1 MERAS
6 QRAHALIARR
16 LRSSHD
22 RDVTDRDLR
31 ELQRSA
37 DAAPEDGAARLDLA
51 RALARAGQRDDAVE
65 ACYRARLFGGDAELA
80 RELLRSLGAP
90 CSPWSHRDGDAANTR
105 CAPVRGARKGEV
117 VASVVL
123 PSAGPVVITEDGSVV
138 VGQDGGV
145 VSFLDGRTL
154 AVREEQDLPGCAMG
168 RAELLEIAAGGDG
181 RIVVASA
188 GKTVFEVNEKRVQLV
203 RERADAA
210 PFLHPRFLPSGVMI
224 DTSRVALDRS
234 SAHAVAP
241 AVAEGLIA
249 CAFTDGGDED
259 SRTVQLRL
267 LERYDRVRASLQ
279 LDAPSNRLISPV
291 AIAIASQGHVYA
303 LLTHIGGNVGGS
315 VWQSELALISSDGV
329 VESRRLIGEG
339 LHVQMAVGHPE
350 LCWVLGF
357 EALLR
362 IARDGGVLRLPR
374 VGGEWGGLLVD
385 RNSVAYASSPS
396 SLEAFDP
403 DGHKLFE
410 LPSPSTPVAIDA
422 LNRLLALRPVEAG
435 VEMIAIA

>member
-1 MERAS
+1 
-6 QRAHALIARR
+6 
-16 LRSSHD
+16 
-22 RDVTDRDLR
+22 VTDRDLR
-31 ELQRSA
+31 ELQRRA

-90 CSPWSHRDGDAANTR
+90 CSPWSHSDGGDAANTR
-105 CAPVRGARKGEV
+105 CAPVRGPRKGEV

-123 PSAGPVVITEDGSVV
+123 PSAGPVVIAEDGSVV

-145 VSFLDGRTL
+145 VWFLDGRTL
-154 AVREEQDLPGCAMG
+154 AVREEKDLPGCAMG

-203 RERADAA
+203 HERADRA
-210 PFLHPRFLPSGVMI
+210 PFLHPRFLPSGEEI
-224 DTSRVALDRS
+224 DTSRIALDRS

-241 AVAEGLIA
+241 AVGEGLIA
-249 CAFTDGGDED
+249 CAFTDDAEGDPP
-259 SRTVQLRL
+259 RTVHVRL

-291 AIAIASQGHVYA
+291 AIAIASQGRVYV
-303 LLTHIGGNVGGS
+303 LLTRVGSNVGGS
-315 VWQSELALISSDGV
+315 VWQSELALISSHGV
-329 VESRRLIGEG
+329 VESRQLIGEG
-339 LHVQMAVGHPE
+339 LHAQMAVGPPGH
-350 LCWVLGF
+350 CWVLGF

-362 IARDGGVLRLPR
+362 IARDGVLRLPR
-374 VGGEWGGLLVD
+374 EGGEWGGLLVD
-385 RNSVAYASSPS
+385 RYSVAYASSPS
-396 SLEAFDP
+396 SLGAYDP

-410 LPSPSTPVAIDA
+410 LSSPSTPVAIDA
-422 LNRLLALRPVEAG
+422 LNRLLALRPVDAG
-435 VEMIAIA
+435 VELIAVA